1 MYIKIGLR
9 FEKNRSHVVMIFQKS
24 KNQIG
29 WQKALK
35 ILFTSYWVEQH
46 VVVQRVKQFT
56 FFTSDTLVLVRHA
69 GQLVGWKD
77 ARWNKIILI
86 YNNVCMCVLNLNKGR
101 NYKNNKIVIFWYF
114 LYMHLYLFICIRFW
128 SLFYLLFLSF
138 RIYCV
143 LYMLCISSTDSLLKE
158 MYLVL

>member
-1 MYIKIGLR
+1 MSIKTIKCQQINPASFCRVSLCFISLLFTINLPVLLEYDFNMVLTFVMRIINTCIKIGLR
-9 FEKNRSHVVMIFQKS
+9 FEKDRSHVVMIFQKS

-56 FFTSDTLVLVRHA
+56 FFTHDTLVLVRHA

-86 YNNVCMCVLNLNKGR
+86 HVLNL
-101 NYKNNKIVIFWYF
+101 
-114 LYMHLYLFICIRFW
+114 
-128 SLFYLLFLSF
+128 
-138 RIYCV
+138 
-143 LYMLCISSTDSLLKE
+143 KE
-158 MYLVL
+158 EIL